1 MIQLYILIGI
11 LWTLYVFNK
20 RKTIK
25 QSQRDHWFPV
35 MLFSIMLWPF
45 FVYFTYERGVLRDDL
60 QKLNK
65 KTLTTNKQ

>member
-20 RKTIK
+20 RKNIK

-35 MLFSIMLWPF
+35 MLFSMMLWPF
-45 FVYFTYERGVLRDDL
+45 FMYFAYERGVLQDDL